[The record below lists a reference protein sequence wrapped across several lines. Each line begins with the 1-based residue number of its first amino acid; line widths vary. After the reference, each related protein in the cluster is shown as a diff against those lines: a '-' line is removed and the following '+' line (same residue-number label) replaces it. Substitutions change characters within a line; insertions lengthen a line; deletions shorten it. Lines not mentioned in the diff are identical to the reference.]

1 MVDIYSVDWNVGAHI
16 SFSQK
21 IYKTV
26 ENALNCGMYTVQ
38 FFMGNPQTCKRQKI
52 DEEDIQKTLRIMK
65 RYPMNIFSHFP
76 YISNLAGKSCKD
88 GLAWNGNSSV
98 DSYLRIIIK
107 ELEYELSIL
116 AKLNGGVVIHPG
128 SYPNRLDGLSSI
140 SKSINKINFQD
151 NYLLLLE
158 NCAGEGNKLCKNFTE
173 IKAVIDNLNVDILKY
188 IGVCVDTAHIWGQ
201 GDYDLS
207 KIQEI
212 ERMFNDFD
220 KIIGLEYFKLLHLN
234 DSEVELGAKKD
245 RHACLGEGYIWKNSY
260 ESLIYLLNK
269 CQKLKIPMVLET
281 DGIDMI
287 TLAKLSEENYYAC
300 KPCNSAKKQPLI
312 ENCDCC

>member
-26 ENALNCGMYTVQ
+26 QNALDCGMYSVQ
-38 FFMGNPQTCKRQKI
+38 FFMGSPQTCKRQKI
-52 DEEDIQKTLRIMK
+52 EEEDIQKTLRIIK

-116 AKLNGGVVIHPG
+116 DKLNGGVVIHPG
-128 SYPNRLDGLSSI
+128 SYPNRADGLCSI

-158 NCAGEGNKLCKNFTE
+158 NCAGEGNKLCKNFYELKTVLDG
-173 IKAVIDNLNVDILKY
+173 INIDKKKNVA
-188 IGVCVDTAHIWGQ
+188 VCVDTAHIWGE

-207 KIQEI
+207 KVEEI
-212 ERMFNDFD
+212 ERMFNEFD
-220 KIIGLEYFKLLHLN
+220 EIIGLKYFKLLHLN

-245 RHACLGEGYIWKNSY
+245 RHACLGVGHIWKNSFD
-260 ESLIYLLNK
+260 SLLFLLNK
-269 CQKLKIPMVLET
+269 CKKLKIPMILET
-281 DGIDMI
+281 NGNDMI
-287 TLAKLSEENYYAC
+287 TLSKLSNLESYSC
-300 KPCNSAKKQPLI
+300 KPCGTIKRKPKI
-312 ENCDCC
+312 ENCTDC

>member
-26 ENALNCGMYTVQ
+26 ENALDCGMYTVQ
-38 FFMGNPQTCKRQKI
+38 FFMGSPQTCKRQKI
-52 DEEDIQKTLRIMK
+52 EEEDIQKTMRIMR

-98 DSYLRIIIK
+98 DSYLKIIIK

-128 SYPNRLDGLSSI
+128 SYPNRSDGLYSI
-140 SKSINKINFQD
+140 SKSINKINFED

-158 NCAGEGNKLCKNFTE
+158 NSAGEGNKLCKNFTE
-173 IKAVIDNLNVDILKY
+173 IKVVIDNLDVDILKY
-188 IGVCVDTAHIWGQ
+188 IGICVDTAHIWGQ

-207 KIQEI
+207 KIQEVD
-212 ERMFNDFD
+212 RMFNDFD

-245 RHACLGEGYIWKNSY
+245 RHACLGEGYIWKNSWQ
-260 ESLIYLLNK
+260 SLIYLLNK
-269 CQKLKIPMVLET
+269 CQKLK
-281 DGIDMI
+281 
-287 TLAKLSEENYYAC
+287 
-300 KPCNSAKKQPLI
+300 
-312 ENCDCC
+312 